1 YNPFHNGHLYHLQKA
16 QELTGA
22 SNSIAV
28 MGGHFLQRGEPAI
41 FNKWSRTRMALSA
54 GIDLVIEL
62 PFIFASQDA
71 RGFAHAGVS
80 LLDSLGIVD
89 YITFGCENDQIDDLS
104 KIANLLKKEPTYF
117 QQILKEGVKKGNSF
131 PKIRE
136 KAISNYFQKYGREFK
151 NISPKKVIQ
160 IMNQSNNIL
169 ALEYLIS
176 LKKLNSPMKPL
187 PVKRV
192 GSKYIQNKLEGH
204 YSSAT
209 AIRKEIVKE
218 YLMKEPSLFKN
229 LELTIPLSSY
239 QIISNE
245 FKTGL
250 NPITLSCFEQAFL
263 YYLRRMEINNIKEI
277 HGIQEGL
284 ENRLKRSAISANSIE
299 NLIQS
304 IKTKRYTRTRIQRL
318 LIHGLF
324 NLTKKEV
331 LNFNKRGPLY
341 CRILG
346 MTEKGKFLLRDIKTK
361 SKIPIVIKLNNFYQ
375 HNMINNNDTILKM
388 LDYDILATDLY
399 VLGYQKKE
407 FRVGGL
413 DYTRKIEIL
422 TTQYF

>member
-1 YNPFHNGHLYHLQKA
+1 
-16 QELTGA
+16 
-22 SNSIAV
+22 
-28 MGGHFLQRGEPAI
+28 
-41 FNKWSRTRMALSA
+41 
-54 GIDLVIEL
+54 
-62 PFIFASQDA
+62 
-71 RGFAHAGVS
+71 
-80 LLDSLGIVD
+80 
-89 YITFGCENDQIDDLS
+89 
-104 KIANLLKKEPTYF
+104 
-117 QQILKEGVKKGNSF
+117 
-131 PKIRE
+131 
-136 KAISNYFQKYGREFK
+136 
-151 NISPKKVIQ
+151 
-160 IMNQSNNIL
+160 
-169 ALEYLIS
+169 
-176 LKKLNSPMKPL
+176 MKPL

-375 HNMINNNDTILKM
+375 HNMINNNDTVLKM

-422 TTQYF
+422 T